1 MTRITQG
8 YTYGDNHQVPRLAQA
23 VTTGSRTP
31 RGRRAGRASRTAQE
45 RPIPCSISRTHRLHP
60 GCTRPEWAGEP
71 EQTAT
76 RGGQRAAGAPAAPA
90 LACRLA
96 PPAPAGGR
104 QPAAQADKGG
114 KRHESDPSARLR
126 AAATPG

>member
-23 VTTGSRTP
+23 VTTGLRTP

-90 LACRLA
+90 LAPGRSADLQRHEGGR
-96 PPAPAGGR
+96 PAGDTSR
-104 QPAAQADKGG
+104 ITAA
-114 KRHESDPSARLR
+114 HP
-126 AAATPG
+126 